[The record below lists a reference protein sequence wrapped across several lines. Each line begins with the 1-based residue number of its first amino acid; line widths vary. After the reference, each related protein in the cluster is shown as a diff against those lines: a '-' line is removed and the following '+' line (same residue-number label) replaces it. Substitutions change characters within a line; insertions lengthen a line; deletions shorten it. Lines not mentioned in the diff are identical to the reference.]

1 MKPTKIEP
9 IAVSIDNKNLDDLI
23 LKWSKQLSSTSKLF
37 ENYTSKVKQ
46 WDLKLGESGDAIT
59 KLNQDSIEVE
69 ALESKIDQQLLL
81 VENQQDELERVLD
94 NYEQQTDLLLSNI
107 EMNNGSGASAASA
120 AATLYGGRQAL
131 TSGSATSAGS
141 NTSSGPLIKDDQQ
154 QQQTNYNLTSNMSA
168 TDRLRERA
176 YYNAELLDERLD
188 GLGDNLN
195 TLINE
200 VNSISDV
207 FNKNMI
213 SNLPGMDATKA
224 SASNNGQKNSI
235 EEIIQLL
242 NLHLENLKYIENKE
256 NALKEKLQDLTR
268 AK

>member
-1 MKPTKIEP
+1 
-9 IAVSIDNKNLDDLI
+9 
-23 LKWSKQLSSTSKLF
+23 
-37 ENYTSKVKQ
+37 
-46 WDLKLGESGDAIT
+46 
-59 KLNQDSIEVE
+59 
-69 ALESKIDQQLLL
+69 
-81 VENQQDELERVLD
+81 
-94 NYEQQTDLLLSNI
+94 
-107 EMNNGSGASAASA
+107 
-120 AATLYGGRQAL
+120 
-131 TSGSATSAGS
+131 
-141 NTSSGPLIKDDQQ
+141 
-154 QQQTNYNLTSNMSA
+154 MSA